1 MADKSGNFSSS
12 LNTSAGSGYS
22 RYIDV
27 VWSSTN
33 DTTNNKSTIS
43 WTAYARSNDAS
54 TASYVY
60 AKNIVVTINGE
71 PTTVIGSTAKPLY
84 KDKSIGSGSVTVSHG
99 SDGTKS
105 VSVSITAQI
114 YVYGA
119 TNSSYSGTITMLP
132 NPVYT
137 LSISAGTGSSVT
149 VNRTSC
155 GGKGSTGNLSAG
167 TKKLCKGDKLKI
179 TFTPS
184 TNYSITTH
192 TVNSSTF
199 TSGNTHTV
207 AGDVTVVATATP
219 LKSTI
224 GATDANIGSTSTI
237 TVTRYNSSYTHTI
250 TYKLSNATGTIVT
263 KGTSTSIAWTVPTAF
278 YAQIPN
284 AKTGT
289 CTLTIETFNGS
300 TSLGTNTCTLTVTA
314 SSSACSPTVTGTVVD
329 TNATTKALTGDE
341 STLIRYMSTAKCT
354 LTATPKNSATI
365 STTKIG
371 GSAVTGT
378 ASGGVV
384 TATKNYTSVSDL
396 SFKFEATDSRG
407 YSGSQTVNPN
417 VIAYIQLT
425 INPTV
430 ERPVPTGNTV
440 KLSFSGNYYRG
451 SFGAYS
457 NTLTIRYRYKETTTA
472 AFSGGWTTVPSTSIV
487 YGTGTYRT
495 SAAITLGDTFDYR
508 KSYDF
513 QIQAYDGANGTVLTT
528 ATRDLVIKRGIPVF
542 DWGENDFNFH
552 VPVKIG
558 DTTLTEQQL
567 QRLLA
572 LLS

>member
-1 MADKSGNFSSS
+1 MAWEYVSNNYEGRTIKLTITETVNKSSNSST
-12 LNTSAGSGYS
+12 LNWTLTSAGG
-22 RYIDV
+22 ID
-27 VWSSTN
+27 SYYTIGE
-33 DTTNNKSTIS
+33 TTVK
-43 WTAYARSNDAS
+43 
-54 TASYVY
+54 
-60 AKNIVVTINGE
+60 ING
-71 PTTVIGSTAKPLY
+71 TQVYHKSQTVWDSYEFPAKKGSK
-84 KDKSIGSGSVTVSHG
+84 SGSITITHNA
-99 SDGTKS
+99 DGTKTGIP
-105 VSVSITAQI
+105 VSFKTRVYYFTPVEYADSNIDLTAI
-114 YVYGA
+114 S
-119 TNSSYSGTITMLP
+119 T
-132 NPVYT
+132 YT
-137 LSISAGTGSSVT
+137 LSTSAGTGSSIT
-149 VNRTSC
+149 VNRTAS
-155 GGKGSTGNLSAG
+155 GYASTGNLSNGAR
-167 TKKLCKGDKLKI
+167 LYYGDTLKI
-179 TFTPS
+179 TFTPG

-192 TVNSSTF
+192 TVNGSTF

-207 AGDVTVVATATP
+207 SGDVTVTATATP

-250 TYKLSNATGTIVT
+250 TYKLGNATGTIVT
-263 KGTSTSIAWTVPTAF
+263 KGTSTSIAWTVPDAF

-300 TSLGTNTCTLTVTA
+300 TSLGTNTCTLKVTA
-314 SSSACSPTVTGTVVD
+314 SSSACSPTVVGTVVD
-329 TNATTKALTGDE
+329 TNATTKALTGNE
-341 STLIRYMSTAKCT
+341 NTLIRYKSTAKCT

-378 ASGGVV
+378 SSGGVV
-384 TATKNYTSVSDL
+384 TATKNYTSVSAT
-396 SFKFEATDSRG
+396 SFSFDATDSRG
-407 YSGSQTVNPN
+407 YSGSQTVNPS

-430 ERPVPTGNTV
+430 ERPVPTGDTV
-440 KLSFSGNYYRG
+440 ELSFSGNYYRG

-513 QIQAYDGANGTVLTT
+513 QIQAYDGANGTALTT
-528 ATRDLVIKRGIPVF
+528 VTRDLVIKRGIPVF

-567 QRLLA
+567 QQLLA

>member
-1 MADKSGNFSSS
+1 MAWEYVSNNYEGRTIKLTITETVNKSSNSST
-12 LNTSAGSGYS
+12 LNWTLTSAGG
-22 RYIDV
+22 ID
-27 VWSSTN
+27 SYYTIGE
-33 DTTNNKSTIS
+33 TTVK
-43 WTAYARSNDAS
+43 
-54 TASYVY
+54 
-60 AKNIVVTINGE
+60 ING
-71 PTTVIGSTAKPLY
+71 TQVYHKSKTVWDSYEFPAKKGSK
-84 KDKSIGSGSVTVSHG
+84 SGSITITHNA
-99 SDGTKS
+99 DGTKTGIP
-105 VSVSITAQI
+105 VSFKTRVYYFTPVEYADSNIDLTAI
-114 YVYGA
+114 S
-119 TNSSYSGTITMLP
+119 T
-132 NPVYT
+132 YT
-137 LSISAGTGSSVT
+137 LSTSAGTGSSIT
-149 VNRTSC
+149 VNRTAS
-155 GGKGSTGNLSAG
+155 GYASTGNLSNGAR
-167 TKKLCKGDKLKI
+167 LYYGDTLKI
-179 TFTPS
+179 TFTPG

-192 TVNSSTF
+192 TVNGSTF

-207 AGDVTVVATATP
+207 SGDVTVTATATP

-250 TYKLSNATGTIVT
+250 TYKLGNATGTIVT
-263 KGTSTSIAWTVPTAF
+263 KGTSTSIAWTVPDAF

-300 TSLGTNTCTLTVTA
+300 TSLGTNTCTLKVTA
-314 SSSACSPTVTGTVVD
+314 SSSACSPTVVGTVVD
-329 TNATTKALTGDE
+329 TNATTKALTGNE
-341 STLIRYMSTAKCT
+341 NTLIRYKSTAKCT

-378 ASGGVV
+378 SSGGVV
-384 TATKNYTSVSDL
+384 TATKNYTSVSAT
-396 SFKFEATDSRG
+396 SFSFDATDSRG
-407 YSGSQTVNPN
+407 YSGSQTVNPS

-430 ERPVPTGNTV
+430 ERPVPTGDTV
-440 KLSFSGNYYRG
+440 ELSFSGNYYRG

-513 QIQAYDGANGTVLTT
+513 QIQAYDGANGTALTT
-528 ATRDLVIKRGIPVF
+528 VTRDLVIKRGIPVF

-567 QRLLA
+567 QQLLA

>member
-1 MADKSGNFSSS
+1 MAWEYVSNNYEGRTIKLTITETVNKSSNSST
-12 LNTSAGSGYS
+12 LNWTLTSAGGSDSYYTIGE
-22 RYIDV
+22 
-27 VWSSTN
+27 
-33 DTTNNKSTIS
+33 TTVK
-43 WTAYARSNDAS
+43 
-54 TASYVY
+54 
-60 AKNIVVTINGE
+60 ING
-71 PTTVIGSTAKPLY
+71 TQVYHKSKTVWDSYEFPAKKGSE
-84 KDKSIGSGSVTVSHG
+84 SGSITITHNA
-99 SDGTKS
+99 DGTKTGIP
-105 VSVSITAQI
+105 VSFKTRVYYFAPVEYADSNIDLTAI
-114 YVYGA
+114 S
-119 TNSSYSGTITMLP
+119 T
-132 NPVYT
+132 YT
-137 LSISAGTGSSVT
+137 LSTSAGTGSSIT
-149 VNRTSC
+149 VNRTAS
-155 GGKGSTGNLSAG
+155 GYASTGNLSNGAR
-167 TKKLCKGDKLKI
+167 LYYGDTLKI
-179 TFTPS
+179 TFTPG

-192 TVNSSTF
+192 TVNGSTF

-207 AGDVTVVATATP
+207 SGDVTVTATATP

-250 TYKLSNATGTIVT
+250 TYKLGNATGTIVT
-263 KGTSTSIAWTVPTAF
+263 KGTSTSIAWTVPDAF

-300 TSLGTNTCTLTVTA
+300 TSLGTNTCTLKVTA
-314 SSSACSPTVTGTVVD
+314 SSSACSPTVVGTVVD
-329 TNATTKALTGDE
+329 TNATTKALTGNE
-341 STLIRYMSTAKCT
+341 NTLIRYKSTAKCT

-378 ASGGVV
+378 SSGGVV
-384 TATKNYTSVSDL
+384 TATKNYTSVSAT
-396 SFKFEATDSRG
+396 SFSFDATDSRG
-407 YSGSQTVNPN
+407 YSGSQTVNPS

-430 ERPVPTGNTV
+430 ERPVPTGDTV
-440 KLSFSGNYYRG
+440 ELSFSGNYYRG

-513 QIQAYDGANGTVLTT
+513 QIQAYDGANGTALTT
-528 ATRDLVIKRGIPVF
+528 VTRNLVIKRGIPVF

-567 QRLLA
+567 QQLLA

>member
-1 MADKSGNFSSS
+1 MAWEYVSNNYEGRTIKLTITETVNKSSNSST
-12 LNTSAGSGYS
+12 LNWTLTSAGG
-22 RYIDV
+22 ID
-27 VWSSTN
+27 SYYTIGE
-33 DTTNNKSTIS
+33 TTVK
-43 WTAYARSNDAS
+43 
-54 TASYVY
+54 
-60 AKNIVVTINGE
+60 ING
-71 PTTVIGSTAKPLY
+71 TQVYHKSKTVWDSYEFPAKKGSK
-84 KDKSIGSGSVTVSHG
+84 SGSITITHNA
-99 SDGTKS
+99 DGTKTGIP
-105 VSVSITAQI
+105 VSFKTRVYNFTPVEYAGSNIDLTAI
-114 YVYGA
+114 S
-119 TNSSYSGTITMLP
+119 T
-132 NPVYT
+132 YT
-137 LSISAGTGSSVT
+137 LSTSAGTGSSIT
-149 VNRTSC
+149 VNRTAS
-155 GGKGSTGNLSAG
+155 GYASTGNLSNGAR
-167 TKKLCKGDKLKI
+167 LYYGDTLKI
-179 TFTPS
+179 TFTPG

-192 TVNSSTF
+192 TVNGSTF

-207 AGDVTVVATATP
+207 SGDVTVTATATP

-250 TYKLSNATGTIVT
+250 TYKLGNATGTIVT
-263 KGTSTSIAWTVPTAF
+263 KGTSTSIAWTVPDAF

-300 TSLGTNTCTLTVTA
+300 TSLGTNTCTLKVTA
-314 SSSACSPTVTGTVVD
+314 SSSACSPTVVGTVVD
-329 TNATTKALTGDE
+329 TNATTKALTGNE
-341 STLIRYMSTAKCT
+341 NTLIRYKSTAKCT

-378 ASGGVV
+378 SSGGVV
-384 TATKNYTSVSDL
+384 TATKNYTSVSAT
-396 SFKFEATDSRG
+396 SFSFDATDSRG
-407 YSGSQTVNPN
+407 YSGSQTVNPS

-430 ERPVPTGNTV
+430 ERPVPTGDTV
-440 KLSFSGNYYRG
+440 ELSFSGNYYRG

-495 SAAITLGDTFDYR
+495 SAAITLDDTFDYR

-513 QIQAYDGANGTVLTT
+513 QIQAYDGANGTALTT
-528 ATRDLVIKRGIPVF
+528 VTRDLVIKRGIPVF

-567 QRLLA
+567 QQLLA

>member
-179 TFTPS
+179 TFIPS

-250 TYKLSNATGTIVT
+250 TYKLSNETGTIVT

-396 SFKFEATDSRG
+396 SFKFETTDSRG

-451 SFGAYS
+451 SFGVYS

-513 QIQAYDGANGTVLTT
+513 QIQAYDGDNGTVLTT

-567 QRLLA
+567 KRLLA